1 MAVKNLTT
9 DVFIIGG
16 GINGA
21 GIARDLA
28 GRGLSVVLVDQGDLA
43 GATSSASSKIIHGG
57 LRYLEHKDFK
67 LVRESLGEREVLMK
81 SAPHLITP
89 MNFVLPHNNKQRPY
103 WLIRLGVYLYD
114 FLAPRKVLPMS
125 KGINVRTHRLGIPLK
140 NHFRRGIV
148 YPDCWTDDARLVVI
162 NAMDA
167 REKGAQIFT
176 RMKCKAARKKRG
188 HKVWRLTCEDQI
200 TRREMFVDA
209 KCVIN
214 AGGPWAGKIINGI
227 DPKLTQYK
235 TRLVKGSHIIVPKM
249 YDGEHAYTL
258 QNDDGRVIFTFPYQN
273 KFTLIGTTD
282 VEYRGNP
289 ADVKISREETVYLC
303 RAVNRYFK
311 QKITPDRVIASYSGV
326 RSLFDDGE
334 KDAKSVTRD
343 YVLEVNKHEKL
354 PVISVL
360 GGKLTSYR
368 KVAEEVGNKVVRILG
383 RGKDPWTKDSVLP
396 GGDINTLDANV
407 FFKNFSFEYGWL
419 PPEIAQRYCK
429 TYGTLARYF
438 LRGAKRISDLGAH
451 LGDGV
456 YEAEIA
462 YLVMKEWAMTLEDI
476 LWRRTKLGLFVSEDT
491 ISKIEKTLRKY
502 KKRFS
507 PPSGRAEFNKV
518 KNQ

>member
-1 MAVKNLTT
+1 
-9 DVFIIGG
+9 
-16 GINGA
+16 
-21 GIARDLA
+21 
-28 GRGLSVVLVDQGDLA
+28 
-43 GATSSASSKIIHGG
+43 
-57 LRYLEHKDFK
+57 
-67 LVRESLGEREVLMK
+67 MK
-81 SAPHLITP
+81 E
-89 MNFVLPHNNKQRPY
+89 
-103 WLIRLGVYLYD
+103 
-114 FLAPRKVLPMS
+114 
-125 KGINVRTHRLGIPLK
+125 
-140 NHFRRGIV
+140 
-148 YPDCWTDDARLVVI
+148 C
-162 NAMDA
+162 
-167 REKGAQIFT
+167 
-176 RMKCKAARKKRG
+176 
-188 HKVWRLTCEDQI
+188 
-200 TRREMFVDA
+200 
-209 KCVIN
+209 
-214 AGGPWAGKIINGI
+214 
-227 DPKLTQYK
+227 
-235 TRLVKGSHIIVPKM
+235 
-249 YDGEHAYTL
+249 EHAYTF